1 MGIYTD
7 DVIIGL
13 RILQSS
19 AQWDGAFY
27 VKHSFTEED
36 WKEKSMQILPD
47 FLGKS
52 DAKIQTLHTAAS
64 TLDPNIKYWQIWVD
78 NPDITVEKLLM
89 S

>member
-7 DVIIGL
+7 DVIVGL

-19 AQWDGAFY
+19 EQWDGAFY

-36 WKEKSMQILPD
+36 WKEKAILILPD
-47 FLGKS
+47 FIGKS
-52 DAKIQTLHTAAS
+52 DAKIQTLQTATS
-64 TLDPNIKYWQIWVD
+64 TLDPNIKYCTVWVD
-78 NPDITVEKLLM
+78 NPDITVEKLLA